1 MREMDPICFKVP
13 RLTEE
18 TVRVESWD
26 LPYFYDSVHYHEE
39 CQLTYILE
47 GQGIIMVGEQWDAFN
62 EGDLIIIG
70 KNTPHVLMHD
80 KRYYEGNAALHARAI
95 SIFFSKDTFHQVF
108 HQIPEATKMEE
119 VLEQAKFGI
128 RIKNQE
134 ARRIG
139 GELKQLVKLRQV
151 PRIILFMK
159 ILDQISRNQHFEFI
173 SSCIPHVNG
182 REDNLKLKKIF
193 DFITQNFEKKI
204 TLEEVAG
211 LINLT
216 PTAFCR
222 FFKLRTNKTFSQFL
236 IEVRINQAC
245 KMLSNGNFNVTETF
259 FSCGYNNSSNFHRH
273 FRQHTGLT
281 PSEYKDQIHQ
291 EHQQAE
297 FAS

>member
-13 RLTEE
+13 RLNEE
-18 TVRVESWD
+18 TIRVESWD

-47 GQGIIMVGEQWDAFN
+47 GHGVIMVCDKLEEFS
-62 EGDLIIIG
+62 EGDLLLIG
-70 KNTPHVLMHD
+70 KNTPHALLHG
-80 KRYYEGNAALHARAI
+80 KEYYEQDSRLHVRAI
-95 SIFFSKDTFHQVF
+95 SIFFSKDTFHSVF
-108 HQIPEATKMEE
+108 TQIPETAKIEE
-119 VLEQAKFGI
+119 FLEQAQFGI
-128 RIKNQE
+128 RIKNGK
-134 ARRIG
+134 AKSIG
-139 GELKQLVKLRQV
+139 DDLKQLVKLNQV

-159 ILDQISRNQHFEFI
+159 ILDLISCNPHFEFI
-173 SSCIPHVNG
+173 SSSIPHVHG
-182 REDNLKLKKIF
+182 KEDNLKLKKIF
-193 DFITQNFEKKI
+193 DYISRNFEKRI
-204 TLEEVAG
+204 TLDEVAA

-281 PSEYKDQIHQ
+281 PSEYKDQVMNK
-291 EHQQAE
+291 HQQAQ
-297 FAS
+297 FA

>member
-1 MREMDPICFKVP
+1 MREIDPICFKVP
-13 RLTEE
+13 RLIEE

-39 CQLTYILE
+39 CQLTYIIE
-47 GQGIIMVGEQWDAFN
+47 GQGVILVADQLEEFK
-62 EGDLIIIG
+62 EGDLLIIG
-70 KNTPHVLMHD
+70 KNTPHVLLSS
-80 KRYYEGNAALHARAI
+80 KEYYEGNSSLHARAI

-108 HQIPEATKMEE
+108 TQIPETAKIEE
-119 VLEQAKFGI
+119 FLDHAQFGI
-128 RIKNQE
+128 RFKNQE
-134 ARRIG
+134 SGRIG
-139 GELKQLVKLRQV
+139 EDLKQMVKLNQV

-159 ILDQISRNQHFEFI
+159 ILDLISRNPNFEFI
-173 SSCIPHVNG
+173 SSSIPHVSG
-182 REDNLKLKKIF
+182 KEDNLKLKKIF
-193 DFITQNFEKKI
+193 DYITKNFEKRI
-204 TLEEVAG
+204 TLDEVAG

-281 PSEYKDQIHQ
+281 PSEYKDQILNTHL
-291 EHQQAE
+291 QAE
-297 FAS
+297 LA

>member
-13 RLTEE
+13 RLQEE
-18 TVRVESWD
+18 TLRVEFWD

-39 CQLTYILE
+39 CQLTYIIEGHGAVMVADKLE
-47 GQGIIMVGEQWDAFN
+47 EFR
-62 EGDLIIIG
+62 EGDVLLFG
-70 KNTPHVLMHD
+70 KNTPHVLLHN
-80 KRYYEGNAALHARAI
+80 KKYYEADSGMRARAI
-95 SIFFSKDTFHQVF
+95 SIFFSKDTFNHVF
-108 HQIPEATKMEE
+108 NQMPETARIEE
-119 VLEQAKFGI
+119 FLEHAQFGI

-134 ARRIG
+134 TRRIR
-139 GELKQLVKLRQV
+139 EDLKQMVKLSQV

-159 ILDQISRNQHFEFI
+159 ILYIISKNPHFEYI
-173 SSCIPHVNG
+173 SSSIPHVSG

-193 DFITQNFEKKI
+193 DYITKNFEKRI
-204 TLEEVAG
+204 TLEEIAG

-222 FFKLRTNKTFSQFL
+222 YFKLRTNKTFSQFL

-245 KMLSNGNFNVTETF
+245 KMLSNGNYNVTETF

-281 PSEYKDQIHQ
+281 PSEYKDQILNQ
-291 EHQQAE
+291 HQQAE
-297 FAS
+297 FA

>member
-13 RLTEE
+13 RLSEE

-26 LPYFYDSVHYHEE
+26 LPYFYDSLHYHEE
-39 CQLTYILE
+39 CQLTYITE
-47 GQGIIMVGEQWDAFN
+47 GQGVILVADQLEEFKV
-62 EGDLIIIG
+62 GDLLLIG
-70 KNTPHVLMHD
+70 KNTPHVFLSG
-80 KRYYEGNAALHARAI
+80 KEYYEGNSSLHARAI

-108 HQIPEATKMEE
+108 TQIPETAKIEE
-119 VLEQAKFGI
+119 FLDQARFGI

-134 ARRIG
+134 SRKIG
-139 GELKQLVKLRQV
+139 EDLKQMVKLRQV
-151 PRIILFMK
+151 PRVILFMK
-159 ILDQISRNQHFEFI
+159 ILDLISRNPNFEFI
-173 SSCIPHVNG
+173 SSSIPHVSG
-182 REDNLKLKKIF
+182 REDNVKLKKIF
-193 DFITQNFEKKI
+193 DYITNNFEKRI

-281 PSEYKDQIHQ
+281 PSEYKDQILNKNQ
-291 EHQQAE
+291 LVE
-297 FAS
+297 FA

>member
-13 RLTEE
+13 RLREE

-26 LPYFYDSVHYHEE
+26 LPFFYDSVHYHEE

-47 GQGIIMVGEQWDAFN
+47 GHGLVMVVDRLEEFQ
-62 EGDLIIIG
+62 EGDLLLIG
-70 KNTPHVLMHD
+70 KNTPHVLLHD
-80 KRYYEGNAALHARAI
+80 KKQYDANSSHRVRAI
-95 SIFFSKDTFHQVF
+95 SVFFSKDTFDHAFNQF
-108 HQIPEATKMEE
+108 PETIQIEE
-119 VLEQAKFGI
+119 FLDQAQYGI
-128 RIKNQE
+128 RIKNNQ
-134 ARRIG
+134 AKNIG
-139 GELKQLVKLRQV
+139 DDMKQLVKLRQV

-159 ILDQISRNQHFEFI
+159 ILDQISRKLDFDFI
-173 SSCIPHVNG
+173 CSSIPHVSD
-182 REDNLKLKKIF
+182 REDNHKLEKIF
-193 DFITQNFEKKI
+193 DYITKNYEKRI
-204 TLEEVAG
+204 TLQEVAG

-281 PSEYKDQIHQ
+281 PSEYKDQVLKKPQ
-291 EHQQAE
+291 VAQ
-297 FAS
+297 FA

>member
-13 RLTEE
+13 RLKEE
-18 TVRVESWD
+18 TVRVENWD
-26 LPYFYDSVHYHEE
+26 LPYFYDSLHYHEE

-47 GQGIIMVGEQWDAFN
+47 GQGVILVGDKLEEFR
-62 EGDLIIIG
+62 EGDLLLIG
-70 KNTPHVLMHD
+70 KNTPHVLLNS
-80 KRYYEGNAALHARAI
+80 KEYYEGNSSLHARAI

-108 HQIPEATKMEE
+108 NQIPETAKIEE
-119 VLEQAKFGI
+119 FLEQAQFGI
-128 RIKNQE
+128 RIKNHE
-134 ARRIG
+134 SGRIG
-139 GELKQLVKLRQV
+139 EDLKQLVKLKQV

-159 ILDQISRNQHFEFI
+159 ILDLISRNPHFGFI
-173 SSCIPHVNG
+173 SSSIPHVSG
-182 REDNLKLKKIF
+182 KVDNLKLKKIF
-193 DFITQNFEKKI
+193 DYITMNFEKRI
-204 TLEEVAG
+204 TLQEVAG

-236 IEVRINQAC
+236 VEVRINQAC

-281 PSEYKDQIHQ
+281 PSEYKDQILNK
-291 EHQQAE
+291 HQQAE
-297 FAS
+297 FA

>member
-13 RLTEE
+13 RLQEE
-18 TVRVESWD
+18 TLRVEFWD

-39 CQLTYILE
+39 CQLTYIIEGHGAVMVADKLE
-47 GQGIIMVGEQWDAFN
+47 EFR
-62 EGDLIIIG
+62 EGDVLVFG
-70 KNTPHVLMHD
+70 KNTPHVLLHN
-80 KRYYEGNAALHARAI
+80 KKYYEADSGMRARAI
-95 SIFFSKDTFHQVF
+95 SIFFSKDTFNHVF
-108 HQIPEATKMEE
+108 NQMPETARIEE
-119 VLEQAKFGI
+119 FLEHAQFGI

-134 ARRIG
+134 TRRIS
-139 GELKQLVKLRQV
+139 EDLKQMVKLSQV

-159 ILDQISRNQHFEFI
+159 ILYIISKNPHFEYI
-173 SSCIPHVNG
+173 SSSIPHVSG

-193 DFITQNFEKKI
+193 DYITKNFEKRI
-204 TLEEVAG
+204 TLEEIAG

-222 FFKLRTNKTFSQFL
+222 YFKLRTNKTFSQFL

-245 KMLSNGNFNVTETF
+245 KMLSNGNYNVTETF

-281 PSEYKDQIHQ
+281 PSEYKDQILNQ
-291 EHQQAE
+291 HQQAE
-297 FAS
+297 FA

>member
-1 MREMDPICFKVP
+1 MEAICFKVP
-13 RLTEE
+13 RLDKE

-26 LPYFYDSVHYHEE
+26 LPYFYDMVHFHEE

-47 GQGIIMVGEQWDAFN
+47 GQGIIKVGEQWETFS
-62 EGDLIIIG
+62 EGDLILIG

-80 KRYYEGNAALHARAI
+80 KKYYEGNASLHARAI

-108 HQIPEATKMEE
+108 NQIPETARIEE
-119 VLEQAKFGI
+119 FLEQSQFGI
-128 RIKNQE
+128 RIKNNE
-134 ARRIG
+134 TRRIG
-139 GELKQLVKLRQV
+139 EDLKQMVRLRQV

-159 ILDQISRNQHFEFI
+159 ILDMISKNPQYGFI
-173 SSCIPHVNG
+173 SSSIPHVSG
-182 REDNLKLKKIF
+182 KEDNIKLKRVF
-193 DFITQNFEKKI
+193 DHITKNFDKRI

-273 FRQHTGLT
+273 FRQQTGLT
-281 PSEYKDQIHQ
+281 PSEYKDQVMNKHNM
-291 EHQQAE
+291 AE
-297 FAS
+297 SA

>member
-13 RLTEE
+13 RLREE

-26 LPYFYDSVHYHEE
+26 LPFFYDMVHYHEE

-47 GQGIIMVGEQWDAFN
+47 GHGLIMVVDKLEEFH
-62 EGDLIIIG
+62 EGDLLLIG
-70 KNTPHVLMHD
+70 KNTPHVLLHD
-80 KRYYEGNAALHARAI
+80 KEYYERNGTRHVRAI
-95 SIFFSKDTFHQVF
+95 SVFFSKDTFHQVF
-108 HQIPEATKMEE
+108 NQFPETLKIEE
-119 VLEQAKFGI
+119 FLEQAQYGI
-128 RIKNQE
+128 RIKNNE
-134 ARRIG
+134 AKRIG
-139 GELKQLVKLRQV
+139 NDLKQLVKLKQV

-159 ILDQISRNQHFEFI
+159 ILDQISGKLDFEFI
-173 SSCIPHVNG
+173 SSSIPHLSD
-182 REDNLKLKKIF
+182 REDNHKLEKIF
-193 DFITQNFEKKI
+193 DFITGNYEKRI
-204 TLEEVAG
+204 TLHEVAG

-236 IEVRINQAC
+236 IEVRIDQAC

-281 PSEYKDQIHQ
+281 PSEYKDQVLKKHPVAQ
-291 EHQQAE
+291 
-297 FAS
+297 FA

>member
-13 RLTEE
+13 RLSEE

-47 GQGIIMVGEQWDAFN
+47 GHGVILVGEKLEEFE
-62 EGDLIIIG
+62 EGDLLLIG
-70 KNTPHVLMHD
+70 KNTPHVLLHN
-80 KRYYEGNAALHARAI
+80 KEYYQENSCLHVRAI

-108 HQIPEATKMEE
+108 TQIPETSKIEE
-119 VLEQAKFGI
+119 FLEQAQFGI
-128 RIKNQE
+128 RIKNNE
-134 ARRIG
+134 AKEV
-139 GELKQLVKLRQV
+139 GEDLKQLVKLRQV

-159 ILDQISRNQHFEFI
+159 ILDLISTNPHFEFI
-173 SSCIPHVNG
+173 SSNIPHVSG
-182 REDNLKLKKIF
+182 KADNNKLKKIF
-193 DFITQNFEKKI
+193 DYISKNFEKRI
-204 TLEEVAG
+204 TLEEVAA

-281 PSEYKDQIHQ
+281 PSEYKDQVLKNHPQ
-291 EHQQAE
+291 PL
-297 FAS
+297 FA

>member
-1 MREMDPICFKVP
+1 MDPICFKVP
-13 RLTEE
+13 RQTEE

-26 LPYFYDSVHYHEE
+26 LPYFYDSVHCHEE
-39 CQLTYILE
+39 CLLTYIIEGRGMILVGDKLE
-47 GQGIIMVGEQWDAFN
+47 EFR
-62 EGDLIIIG
+62 EGDLLLIG
-70 KNTPHVLMHD
+70 KNTPHALLHS
-80 KRYYEGNAALHARAI
+80 KEYYDGSSSLHARAI
-95 SIFFSKDTFHQVF
+95 SIFFSKDTFNQVF
-108 HQIPEATKMEE
+108 SQIPETATIEKF
-119 VLEQAKFGI
+119 LDQAQYGI

-134 ARRIG
+134 SRKIG
-139 GELKQLVKLRQV
+139 EDLKQMVKLRQV

-159 ILDQISRNQHFEFI
+159 ILDLISRNPHFDFI
-173 SSCIPHVNG
+173 SSSIPHVSG
-182 REDNLKLKKIF
+182 KEDNLKLKKVF
-193 DFITQNFEKKI
+193 DYITRNFEKHI

-211 LINLT
+211 LISLT

-281 PSEYKDQIHQ
+281 PSEYKDQILNK
-291 EHQQAE
+291 HQQAE
-297 FAS
+297 YA

>member
-13 RLTEE
+13 RLREE

-39 CQLTYILE
+39 CQLTYIIE
-47 GQGIIMVGEQWDAFN
+47 GRGMVLVGNKLQEFN
-62 EGDLIIIG
+62 EGDLLLIG
-70 KNTPHVLMHD
+70 KNTPHVLMHS
-80 KRYYEGNAALHARAI
+80 KEYYEGNSSLRARAI
-95 SIFFSKDTFHQVF
+95 SIFFSKDTFNQVF
-108 HQIPEATKMEE
+108 NQLPETSRIGEF
-119 VLEQAKFGI
+119 LEQAHFGI
-128 RIKNQE
+128 LIKHRE
-134 ARRIG
+134 AIRIG
-139 GELKQLVKLRQV
+139 EDLKLMVKLKQV

-159 ILDQISRNQHFEFI
+159 ILDLISRKLQFDFI
-173 SSCIPHVNG
+173 SSSIPHVVD
-182 REDNLKLKKIF
+182 REDNQKLKKIF
-193 DFITQNFEKKI
+193 DYISANFDKRI
-204 TLEEVAG
+204 TLQEVAG

-245 KMLSNGNFNVTETF
+245 KLLSNGNFNVTETF

-281 PSEYKDQIHQ
+281 PSEYKDQAMNKHAQ
-291 EHQQAE
+291 TQ
-297 FAS
+297 FA

>member
-1 MREMDPICFKVP
+1 MKEIDPICFKVP
-13 RLTEE
+13 RLSEE
-18 TVRVESWD
+18 TVRVEYWD
-26 LPYFYDSVHYHEE
+26 LPFFYDTVHYHEE
-39 CQLTYILE
+39 CQLTYIIE
-47 GQGIIMVGEQWDAFN
+47 GQGVVLVGEKLQDFRQ
-62 EGDLIIIG
+62 GDLLLIG
-70 KNTPHVLMHD
+70 KNTPHVLLHN
-80 KRYYEGNAALHARAI
+80 KEYYEEGSLLHARAI

-108 HQIPEATKMEE
+108 NQIPETSKIEE
-119 VLEQAKFGI
+119 FLEHAQFGI
-128 RIKNQE
+128 RIKNNE
-134 ARRIG
+134 TRKIG
-139 GELKQLVKLRQV
+139 DDLKQMVRLKQV

-159 ILDQISRNQHFEFI
+159 ILDLISRNPHFEFI
-173 SSCIPHVNG
+173 SSCIPHVSG
-182 REDNLKLKKIF
+182 KEDNLKLKKIF
-193 DFITQNFEKKI
+193 DHISRNFEKRI

-281 PSEYKDQIHQ
+281 PSEYKDQVHNQ
-291 EHQQAE
+291 HQQAQ
-297 FAS
+297 FA

>member
-1 MREMDPICFKVP
+1 MREIDPICFKVP
-13 RLTEE
+13 RLHEE

-26 LPYFYDSVHYHEE
+26 LPFFYDSVHYHEE

-47 GQGIIMVGEQWDAFN
+47 GRGLVMVVDKLEEFH
-62 EGDLIIIG
+62 EGDLLLIG
-70 KNTPHVLMHD
+70 KNTPHVLLHD
-80 KRYYEGNAALHARAI
+80 KKYYDENSSLHVRAI
-95 SIFFSKDTFHQVF
+95 SVFFSKDTFHQVF
-108 HQIPEATKMEE
+108 NLFPETEKIEE
-119 VLEQAKFGI
+119 FLEQAHFGI
-128 RIKNQE
+128 RIKNNQ

-139 GELKQLVKLRQV
+139 DELKQLVKLRQV

-159 ILDQISRNQHFEFI
+159 ILDQISRKLEFDFI
-173 SSCIPHVNG
+173 SSSIPHVSD
-182 REDNLKLKKIF
+182 REDNLKLQKIF
-193 DFITQNFEKKI
+193 DHITKNFEKRI
-204 TLEEVAG
+204 TLQDVAG

-222 FFKLRTNKTFSQFL
+222 FFKLRTKKTFSQFL

-281 PSEYKDQIHQ
+281 PSEYKDQVLKKPQ
-291 EHQQAE
+291 YVQYA
-297 FAS
+297 

>member
-26 LPYFYDSVHYHEE
+26 LPYFYNSVHYHEE
-39 CQLTYILE
+39 CQLTYIIEGRGVILVADQLE
-47 GQGIIMVGEQWDAFN
+47 EFR
-62 EGDLIIIG
+62 EGDLLLIG
-70 KNTPHVLMHD
+70 KNTPHVLLSS
-80 KRYYEGNAALHARAI
+80 KEYYEVNSSLHARAI

-108 HQIPEATKMEE
+108 THMPETAKIEE
-119 VLEQAKFGI
+119 FLDQAQFGI
-128 RIKNQE
+128 RIKNNE
-134 ARRIG
+134 SRKIG
-139 GELKQLVKLRQV
+139 EDLKQMVKLRQV

-159 ILDQISRNQHFEFI
+159 ILDLISGNPNFEFI
-173 SSCIPHVNG
+173 SSSIPHVSG
-182 REDNLKLKKIF
+182 KEDHLKLKKIF
-193 DFITQNFEKKI
+193 DYITQNFEKRI

-281 PSEYKDQIHQ
+281 PSEYKDQILNKHP
-291 EHQQAE
+291 QAE
-297 FAS
+297 FA

>member
-13 RLTEE
+13 RLSEE
-18 TVRVESWD
+18 TVRVEYWD

-39 CQLTYILE
+39 CQLTYIIE
-47 GQGIIMVGEQWDAFN
+47 GQGTVLVCDRLEDFR
-62 EGDLIIIG
+62 EGDLLLIG
-70 KNTPHVLMHD
+70 KNTPHVLLHS
-80 KRYYEGNAALHARAI
+80 KEYYEGTSPKHARAI

-108 HQIPEATKMEE
+108 NKFPETAKIEE
-119 VLEQAKFGI
+119 FLEQTQFGI
-128 RIKNQE
+128 RIKNNE
-134 ARRIG
+134 AKRIG
-139 GELKQLVKLRQV
+139 DDLKQMIKLKQV

-159 ILDQISRNQHFEFI
+159 ILDLISRNPHFEFI
-173 SSCIPHVNG
+173 SSSIPHVSG
-182 REDNLKLKKIF
+182 KEDNLKLKKIF
-193 DFITQNFEKKI
+193 DYISNNFEKRI
-204 TLEEVAG
+204 TLEEVSG

-281 PSEYKDQIHQ
+281 PSEYKDQILNK
-291 EHQQAE
+291 HQQAQY
-297 FAS
+297 A

>member
-13 RLTEE
+13 RLREE

-26 LPYFYDSVHYHEE
+26 LPFFYDMVHYHEE

-47 GQGIIMVGEQWDAFN
+47 GHGLIMVVDKLEEFH
-62 EGDLIIIG
+62 EGDLLLIG
-70 KNTPHVLMHD
+70 KNTPHVLLHD
-80 KRYYEGNAALHARAI
+80 KEYYERNGTRHVRAI
-95 SIFFSKDTFHQVF
+95 SVFFSKDTFHQVF
-108 HQIPEATKMEE
+108 NQFPETLKIEE
-119 VLEQAKFGI
+119 FLEQAQYGI
-128 RIKNQE
+128 RIKNNE
-134 ARRIG
+134 AKRIG
-139 GELKQLVKLRQV
+139 NDLKQLVKLKQV

-159 ILDQISRNQHFEFI
+159 ILDQISGKLDFEFI
-173 SSCIPHVNG
+173 SSSIPHLSD
-182 REDNLKLKKIF
+182 REDNYKLQKIF
-193 DFITQNFEKKI
+193 DFITGNYEKRI
-204 TLEEVAG
+204 TLHEVSG

-236 IEVRINQAC
+236 IEVRIDQAC

-281 PSEYKDQIHQ
+281 PSEYKDQVLKKHPVPQ
-291 EHQQAE
+291 
-297 FAS
+297 FA